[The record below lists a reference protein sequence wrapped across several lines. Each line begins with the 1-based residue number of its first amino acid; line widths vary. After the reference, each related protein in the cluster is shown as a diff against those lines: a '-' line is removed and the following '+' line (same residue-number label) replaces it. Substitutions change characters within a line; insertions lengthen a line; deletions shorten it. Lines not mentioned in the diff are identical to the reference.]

1 MFHVSPYSRFFG
13 LFTNNDNFLT
23 IHDMIFLRPSA
34 VFALITGLAALAG
47 WLLAREQWAGAIAA
61 LVPVFWLGWH
71 SMELVQSRKS
81 TAGKASALP
90 SEIAVASDNPLALLD
105 GISDPSIIINAEM
118 TLLRANMA
126 ARSLF
131 GSMTNGEP
139 VDLYLRHPAALEAIR
154 ESIALRQLVERELNV
169 LSPMERSYT
178 VRCNPVS
185 THSSNFL
192 ILLHDITKLKLAD
205 RMRAD
210 FVANASHELRTPLA
224 TLIGFV
230 ETLQGPAGE
239 DDAVRERFLG
249 IMTKE
254 SGRMA
259 RLIDDLLSLSRIEMD
274 KHIAPVTPIDLRP
287 LLRDVGSTLAMRLD
301 ADSRF
306 IDLKLPDQLP
316 SVIADRDQIL
326 QVMHNLVSN
335 ALKYGKSGTAI
346 EVDVHAAANHVKVSI
361 TDHGDGIAPEHLPR
375 LTERFYRVDTARS
388 RDMGGTGLG
397 LAIVKHII
405 ERHRGDLQIRS
416 RLGQG
421 TTIAF
426 SLPCTV

>member
-1 MFHVSPYSRFFG
+1 
-13 LFTNNDNFLT
+13 
-23 IHDMIFLRPSA
+23 
-34 VFALITGLAALAG
+34 
-47 WLLAREQWAGAIAA
+47 
-61 LVPVFWLGWH
+61 
-71 SMELVQSRKS
+71 
-81 TAGKASALP
+81 
-90 SEIAVASDNPLALLD
+90 
-105 GISDPSIIINAEM
+105 
-118 TLLRANMA
+118 
-126 ARSLF
+126 
-131 GSMTNGEP
+131 
-139 VDLYLRHPAALEAIR
+139 
-154 ESIALRQLVERELNV
+154 
-169 LSPMERSYT
+169 
-178 VRCNPVS
+178 
-185 THSSNFL
+185 
-192 ILLHDITKLKLAD
+192 
-205 RMRAD
+205 
-210 FVANASHELRTPLA
+210 
-224 TLIGFV
+224 
-230 ETLQGPAGE
+230 
-239 DDAVRERFLG
+239 
-249 IMTKE
+249 
-254 SGRMA
+254 
-259 RLIDDLLSLSRIEMD
+259 LSRIEMD